1 MTMRFE
7 MNVKRTFSVIHD
19 TEMHEG
25 REDQLA
31 MLHHQIKDKNK
42 SDKKDIFLLSKCRWT
57 FVLKKPYEEN

>member
-1 MTMRFE
+1 
-7 MNVKRTFSVIHD
+7 
-19 TEMHEG
+19 MHEG